1 MRVGL
6 NEVLAMASF
15 RAARTTVVT
24 GDPESTTV
32 RWVHSSEVYEMGPLL
47 AGGEVLLTSGLGLH
61 GRGASHLSLYVEQI
75 ADAGAVAIG
84 IELGRTFL
92 EVPEPMVEAA
102 QRRGLCLLT
111 FHRVVPFERMVEDFH
126 ELLMRRK
133 ASAGRADAELR
144 HLLHV
149 VVDGLGLRALL
160 DEVSRAAGCVVELRD
175 TDGQTVE
182 RSRIASVTGDGE
194 VVAHVRGPEGVV
206 GAVHLLGRPTR
217 ARERVAELASVA
229 VGLELG
235 RGAVGPRPGP
245 AQSLVSDLAGG
256 VLVSATEA
264 RRRLED
270 LGWPDADARH
280 VLVMAV
286 EVDSR
291 VPLVDA
297 VPAVERDLA
306 IGTGAVL
313 AGVVGS
319 QVVALVR
326 GWARPVP
333 WQVREELSAAAG
345 RLAGDVSGP
354 FGAAPLVGVA
364 TPVHDLSLLG
374 AAVQQA
380 RGITRT
386 ARRFGLREGVVMA
399 RDVAAQHLLA
409 EVIDPGVLAE
419 FVTEQ
424 IGPLIDHDRRHRTEL
439 LRTLDAYL
447 VTAQSKAPTARLL
460 GIRRQSLYDR
470 LVQIERLLG
479 VSLGEPGHR
488 SGLAL
493 ALLGWRMRTGL
504 DPQVGFG
511 GD

>member
-6 NEVLAMASF
+6 TEVLAMASF
-15 RAARTTVVT
+15 RAAATTVVT
-24 GDPESTTV
+24 GDPDSTTV

-61 GRGASHLSLYVEQI
+61 GRGAAHFTTYVDQI

-92 EVPEPMVEAA
+92 EVPEAMVEAA
-102 QRRGLCLLT
+102 RRRGLCLLT

-126 ELLMRRK
+126 ELLVRRK

-160 DEVSRAAGCVVELRD
+160 DEVSRSAGCVVELRD

-182 RSRIASVTGDGE
+182 RSRIASVRGDGE
-194 VVAHVRGPEGVV
+194 VVSHVRGPDGVV
-206 GAVHLLGRPTR
+206 GAVHLLARPTR
-217 ARERVAELASVA
+217 ARERLAELASMA

-235 RGAVGPRPGP
+235 RGAAGPRPGP

-256 VLVSATEA
+256 VLGTAAEV
-264 RRRLED
+264 RRRLEE
-270 LGWPDADARH
+270 LGWLPAEGRH
-280 VLVMAV
+280 VVVVAV
-286 EVDSR
+286 EVDPR

-313 AGVVGS
+313 AGVASS

-326 GWARPVP
+326 GWSRPVH
-333 WQVREELSAAAG
+333 WQVREELSAAAA
-345 RLAGDVSGP
+345 RLARSIDGP
-354 FGAAPLVGVA
+354 FGSAPLLGVA
-364 TPVHDLSLLG
+364 SPVLDLSLLG

-380 RGITRT
+380 RGVTRT

-399 RDVAAQHLLA
+399 RDVAAQHLLG
-409 EVIDPGVLAE
+409 EVVDPGVLSD

-424 IGPLIDHDRRHRTEL
+424 IGPLIEHDRRHRSEL
-439 LRTLDAYL
+439 LRTLDTYL
-447 VTAQSKAPTARLL
+447 STAQSKAPAARLL

-470 LVQIERLLG
+470 LLQIERLLG
-479 VSLGEPGHR
+479 ISLDEPGHR
-488 SGLAL
+488 SGLSL